1 MTFHDIPVEWAGLAV
16 LAGFCMLVC
25 LEQSLQERKRD
36 MLKTR
41 FAAAFR
47 RSVLALLAGATAV
60 AGTAVAADDKIK
72 VGALRFT
79 SHSASF
85 IAFEKGYFK
94 EAGLDVEFVYFQAA
108 APMAV
113 AIASGD
119 IDYGV
124 TAITGGLINLA
135 DKDAIKIV
143 GGALHEEEGIDGSA
157 ILVSDAAFKD
167 GVTTPAKLA
176 GRSFGITQTGSSF
189 HYMAARIAE
198 KEGIAMD
205 QIALKPLQK
214 VGAVIGA
221 LKSGQIDAWA
231 IVPHI
236 AKALAKG
243 GAVHIIGWVN
253 DYAPDYQV
261 TTVFTSAENAAEKK
275 DLTKRFLAAFSRG
288 AADFNAALVDE
299 TAGEEVAEET
309 VKLIHKY
316 VYTSRPYEKAAPSIR
331 NGAMRLNEGAKL
343 NLSSVQAQLDWF
355 KAEGLV
361 KGEIGIDKLVDGSYV
376 ETY

>member
-1 MTFHDIPVEWAGLAV
+1 MPIERHAAPTRRLAAALLAAAAV
-16 LAGFCMLVC
+16 LAG
-25 LEQSLQERKRD
+25 SAA
-36 MLKTR
+36 
-41 FAAAFR
+41 FAA
-47 RSVLALLAGATAV
+47 
-60 AGTAVAADDKIK
+60 DKID

-94 EAGLDVEFVYFQAA
+94 EAGLDVEFKFFQAA

-119 IDYGV
+119 IDYGI

-135 DKDAIKIV
+135 DKGAIKVI
-143 GGALHEEEGIDGSA
+143 GGALHEEKGIDGSA
-157 ILVSDAAFKD
+157 ILVSEAAWKD

-189 HYMAARIAE
+189 HYMASRIAA
-198 KEGIAMD
+198 KEGIPMER
-205 QIALKPLQK
+205 IKLRPLQK
-214 VGAVIGA
+214 VGAIIGA

-243 GAVHIIGWVN
+243 GKIRIIGWVA

-261 TTVFTSAENAAEKK
+261 TTVFTSARTAAERR
-275 DLTKRFLAAFSRG
+275 DRTKRFLAAFSRG
-288 AADFNAALVDE
+288 VDDFNAALVDK
-299 TAGEEVAEET
+299 TAGEAAAEAT
-309 VKLIHKY
+309 VRLIHKY
-316 VYTSRPYEKAAPSIR
+316 VYTSRPYAKAAPSIR
-331 NGAMRLNEGAKL
+331 NGAMRLNKGAKL
-343 NLSSVQAQLDWF
+343 NLSSVKAQLDWF
-355 KAEGLV
+355 KASGLV
-361 KGEIGIDKLVDGSYV
+361 KGDIGIDKLVDGSYV